1 MLGTQAVAADPDWLR
16 YAAAFAPL
24 LAAVIAAWIAWRTL
38 AQRRHADRRDQWW
51 KRTQWAIDLAMDRD
65 FSRAIVGLVALKH
78 LAASDLCTDE
88 DYEMLDKIGGAKI
101 DALTL
106 SEESAGRTASKPQAT
121 ESRPAH
127 HEAAAPRPPQQAA
140 AGSPEAA
147 ARTTVIPVALESRG
161 ERVLATSAGMAKVLT
176 EADRLVSFVAPLRS
190 RGRQPESG
198 GTSNG

>member
-24 LAAVIAAWIAWRTL
+24 LAAVIAGWIAWRTL
-38 AQRRHADRRDQWW
+38 AQRRGADRRDQWW

-106 SEESAGRTASKPQAT
+106 SEESARREAAKPQPT
-121 ESRPAH
+121 ERQRPEPQPPH
-127 HEAAAPRPPQQAA
+127 HETAVPP
-140 AGSPEAA
+140 GTA
-147 ARTTVIPVALESRG
+147 ARTTVIPVTLESRG
-161 ERVLATSAGMAKVLT
+161 ERVLVTSAGMAKVLA
-176 EADRLVSFVAPLRS
+176 EADRLVSFVASRRS
-190 RGRQPESG
+190 GRRGSETSS
-198 GTSNG
+198 TSNG

>member
-65 FSRAIVGLVALKH
+65 FSRAVVGLVALKH

-176 EADRLVSFVAPLRS
+176 EADRLVSFVASLRS
-190 RGRQPESG
+190 GGRRPESG
-198 GTSNG
+198 GTPNG